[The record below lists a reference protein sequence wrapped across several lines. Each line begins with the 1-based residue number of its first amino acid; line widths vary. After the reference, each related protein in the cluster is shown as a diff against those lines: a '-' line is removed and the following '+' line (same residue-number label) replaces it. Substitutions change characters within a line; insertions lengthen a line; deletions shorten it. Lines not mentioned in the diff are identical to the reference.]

1 MKYKNISFKYM
12 TGIKLYTVLDYPVIN
27 KMYGRYE
34 ALRPIQAAKKAFIK
48 LSKKFELTQNTIDT
62 KFYLEFTILDK
73 NTKQKYTYLGTKI
86 RLHSPISVKENGKF
100 KKYNFKNLVLR
111 KPSKL
116 QTIDLEKLFNYYDKQ
131 YNRYNRNR

>member
-1 MKYKNISFKYM
+1 M

-27 KMYGRYE
+27 KKYGRYE
-34 ALRPIQAAKKAFIK
+34 ALRPIQAAKEAFIK
-48 LSKKFELTQNTIDT
+48 LSKNFELTQNTIDT

-73 NTKQKYTYLGTKI
+73 DTKQKYTYLGTKI
-86 RLHSPISVKENGKF
+86 RLHSPITIKENDKL

-116 QTIDLEKLFNYYDKQ
+116 KTVYLEKFFNYYDKE
-131 YNRYNRNR
+131 YNKYNRNH